1 MIDNIRPVVDWSG
14 ERLVPYTVDRVTFSQ
29 HLNRYIFA
37 SQYADNKRVLDAAC
51 GAGYGSYYLST
62 KGAGEVYGI
71 DIESSAIEWANT
83 TYSKLS
89 NNLDFSIDDI
99 NNLKH
104 KDDDFDVVVSFET
117 LEHLPVLDNYF
128 IEIKRVLKKDGL
140 FIVSVPDYNTNI
152 GAGYPNKFHFNELT
166 FDRFKDYL
174 EQHFE
179 CTEYYFQSLEH
190 GSLYSRIRSAVAL
203 LLPLRV
209 KAWIKNKLSEK
220 KVKKDDFDGVDIN
233 KFIRNNHN
241 LLAKYDIKKMDDKF
255 DSDFY
260 ERLVFLAICK
270 QKK

>member
-1 MIDNIRPVVDWSG
+1 MISNIRPVVDWSG

-29 HLNRYIFA
+29 HLNRYIFS
-37 SQYADNKRVLDAAC
+37 SQYTDNKRVLDAAC

-62 KGAGEVYGI
+62 KEAGKVYGI

-89 NNLDFSIDDI
+89 NNLNFSIDDI
-99 NNLKH
+99 NSLKH

-128 IEIKRVLKKDGL
+128 KEIKRVLKKDGL

-152 GAGYPNKFHFNELT
+152 GAGHPNKFHFNELT
-166 FDRFKDYL
+166 FNRFKGYL

-190 GSLYSRIRSAVAL
+190 GSLYVRIRSAIAS
-203 LLPLRV
+203 LLPLQA
-209 KAWIKNKLSEK
+209 KAWIKDKLSNK
-220 KVKKDDFDGVDIN
+220 RSDTDDFNGIDVN
-233 KFIRNNHN
+233 KFISINRD
-241 LLAKYDIKKMDDKF
+241 LLKKYSVKKMDDKF
-255 DSDFY
+255 DSNIY
-260 ERLVFLAICK
+260 ERLVFVAVCK
-270 QKK
+270 YKK